1 MPGKHVRFSRDAT
14 VHTYPSTILH
24 PPPALIHESHSPT
37 STNSLLTPSD
47 YQSPLPPMSLHKRN
61 LTSPV
66 KRAHSARHSPLPQLH
81 HLLESSSSPELLY
94 DIRLQPAQIVSKRR
108 VITSEEFNDPAISPW
123 IPSMTIFHKYL
134 PWSIHVKPS
143 GYSRSR
149 RMQYVTVWDVLNAI
163 HFSLR
168 ETIHQQDYDNLGHG
182 SQHQNRVKHA
192 YESRYR
198 LHPRNSPGHEAE
210 KMGGVRR
217 VDFLV
222 EYVKFMGL
230 TPHNVESREYT
241 LHTHHW
247 ARGGFLSHIL
257 QAGNSDS
264 GF

>member
-1 MPGKHVRFSRDAT
+1 MPGKHVRFSRSAT
-14 VHTYPSTILH
+14 VHTYSSATLH
-24 PPPALIHESHSPT
+24 PPPPLIRESHSPA

-47 YQSPLPPMSLHKRN
+47 YQSPLPPMSLHKRDP
-61 LTSPV
+61 TSPV
-66 KRAHSARHSPLPQLH
+66 KRAHSAHHSPLPQLH
-81 HLLESSSSPELLY
+81 HLLESSSNPELLY

-163 HFSLR
+163 HSSLR
-168 ETIHQQDYDNLGHG
+168 ETIRQQDYDNLGHG

-198 LHPRNSPGHEAE
+198 LHPRNSPGYQTE

-217 VDFLV
+217 IDFLV

-230 TPHNVESREYT
+230 TPHNVESGEYT

-247 ARGGFLSHIL
+247 ARGGFLNHIL